1 MEYSAS
7 GDGTYTITCTSTG
20 SPPTTVSWIR
30 NEYILDLKDSED
42 DGKYFASQKVIDRQS
57 STYDNILTII
67 GSYGDAV
74 GDYICNISNSL
85 GGDSVGK
92 TIDGIH
98 HKIIV

>member
-7 GDGTYTITCTSTG
+7 GDGTYTITCSSTG

-30 NEYILDLKDSED
+30 NKAVLKNLES
-42 DGKYFASQKVIDRQS
+42 DGKYVASQKVIDRQS
-57 STYDNILTII
+57 STYDNILTIK

-92 TIDGIH
+92 TINGTH
-98 HKIIV
+98 H